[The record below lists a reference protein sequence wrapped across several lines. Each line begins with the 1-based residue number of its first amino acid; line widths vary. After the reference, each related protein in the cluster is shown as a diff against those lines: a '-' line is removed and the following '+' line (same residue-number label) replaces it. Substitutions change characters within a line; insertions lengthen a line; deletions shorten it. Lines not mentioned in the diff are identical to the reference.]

1 MADGHQVLDV
11 TLIVNGERCLR
22 SVPVRH
28 TLADFLRYELELT
41 GVHLG
46 CEHGVCGACTVLV
59 DGRPT
64 RSCLMLAVQADEA
77 AVTTI
82 EGIGD
87 PGRLHPV
94 QHAFWDCHALQC
106 GFCTPAMVLT
116 AISLLNET
124 PAPTEETVRE
134 YMSGN
139 ICRCTGYTFIVDAI
153 LEASELMRGT

>member
-1 MADGHQVLDV
+1 
-11 TLIVNGERCLR
+11 
-22 SVPVRH
+22 
-28 TLADFLRYELELT
+28 
-41 GVHLG
+41 
-46 CEHGVCGACTVLV
+46 
-59 DGRPT
+59 
-64 RSCLMLAVQADEA
+64 MLAVQADEA

>member
-1 MADGHQVLDV
+1 MLVGLRELDV
-11 TLIVNGERCLR
+11 TMNVNGERCSRLI
-22 SVPVRH
+22 PVRH
-28 TLADFLRYELELT
+28 TLADFLRHELGLT

-64 RSCLMLAVQADEA
+64 RSCLVLAVQADGSK
-77 AVTTI
+77 VTTI
-82 EGIGD
+82 EGVGK

-94 QHAFWDCHALQC
+94 QQAFWDCHALQC

-116 AISLLNET
+116 AISLLNEIAT
-124 PAPTEETVRE
+124 PTETTVRE

-139 ICRCTGYTFIVDAI
+139 ICRCTGYAFIVDAI
-153 LEASELMRGT
+153 LEASQLMRAT